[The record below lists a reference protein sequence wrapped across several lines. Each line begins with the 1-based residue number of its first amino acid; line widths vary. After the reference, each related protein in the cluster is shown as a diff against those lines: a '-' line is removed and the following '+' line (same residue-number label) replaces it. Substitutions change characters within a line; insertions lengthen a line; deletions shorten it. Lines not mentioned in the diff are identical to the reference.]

1 MKRQTDPSAKAM
13 KTVKKNKTKNMY
25 LNKVSFISVWKQ
37 TFSSGSAARESLT
50 AKTYLACFLF
60 FTLLSE
66 HLGQMAKIERILY
79 SHGIEPFIIFALFTR
94 NSTNQVEL

>member
-1 MKRQTDPSAKAM
+1 MKRQTDPEGKAM
-13 KTVKKNKTKNMY
+13 KTVKKIKQKNIY
-25 LNKVSFISVWKQ
+25 LNKVSFTSVWKQ
-37 TFSSGSAARESLT
+37 NFSSGSAARESLT

-66 HLGQMAKIERILY
+66 RLGQMAKIER
-79 SHGIEPFIIFALFTR
+79 